1 MKPKN
6 RVYCLAISR
15 CKMLFE
21 SKDKADR
28 FIKFNEDE
36 IRKTGTANKR
46 FKKLRSYYCE
56 VCGGWHIT
64 HIKLSKKER
73 KHKDKIVKDIIQLS
87 KRDEKS
93 RKELEEKKSKKE
105 PADLY
110 EFIRTFDLVSFGGKK
125 KFKKHIREHQE
136 LVPSGL
142 KLDQIYHIINEMP
155 QECFDNLTPDS
166 KLSKEEIESKAQ
178 ELYSELPLSKLKD
191 RKMIS
196 EYIKWEFKYKRGVEY
211 EVINRLHELCGL
223 R

>member
-1 MKPKN
+1 MTKPKRN
-6 RVYCLAISR
+6 KVRCLAIGR
-15 CKMLFE
+15 NKMLFE
-21 SKDKADR
+21 SKSKADR
-28 FIKFNEDE
+28 FIKFNEED
-36 IRKTGTANKR
+36 IRKTGTIGLKGN
-46 FKKLRSYYCE
+46 LRSYYCK

-64 HIKLSKKER
+64 H
-73 KHKDKIVKDIIQLS
+73 
-87 KRDEKS
+87 
-93 RKELEEKKSKKE
+93 
-105 PADLY
+105 ADLTEEEIQERESRIDDVIKRAHRDLEIKKKISEDQAHDAY
-110 EFIRTFDLVSFGGKK
+110 QFIKTFDLKSYGGKK
-125 KFKKHIREHQE
+125 KFKKYIREHQE
-136 LVPSGL
+136 LIPPGL

-191 RKMIS
+191 RKMIL

>member
-21 SKDKADR
+21 SKDKAER
-28 FIKFNEDE
+28 FIKFNEDD

-93 RKELEEKKSKKE
+93 KKELEEKKSKKE
-105 PADLY
+105 PPDLY

-125 KFKKHIREHQE
+125 KFKKYFKENPNLIPNGIKIDQINHEINELPIECFTDPNFMNCKLSEEDIEREA
-136 LVPSGL
+136 L
-142 KLDQIYHIINEMP
+142 KLYH
-155 QECFDNLTPDS
+155 
-166 KLSKEEIESKAQ
+166 
-178 ELYSELPLSKLKD
+178 ELPLDKLKD
-191 RKMIS
+191 RSMIIQ
-196 EYIKWEFKYKRGVEY
+196 YIKWEFKYKRGIEY
-211 EVINRLHELCGL
+211 KILKKLNKICGL
-223 R
+223 